1 MKKLC
6 ALALCLALCVG
17 LLPSAAWAAGPEI
30 KAKAVLLMEKSTG
43 EILYEEHGEEPLELA
58 SVTKVMTMLLIM
70 EALEDGTLTPDTMV
84 AVSANAAGMGGSQV
98 YMKEGETFSVHDML
112 KAIAVASGND
122 ACVAM
127 AEHLAGSEAAF
138 VERMNA
144 RAAELGM
151 ENTVFCNCTGLPA
164 EGHHSTANDIALMS
178 RELIR
183 KHPDIRTYTTIWMD
197 TLRDGSFQLANTNK
211 LIRFYDGA
219 TGLKTGSTDGALY
232 CISATPA
239 EGSAPAVPPKAENT
253 LNYSVCKGLKE
264 AAATQAK
271 ELAEG
276 GREILD
282 IINGEL
288 VPALDEVGK
297 AFEKGKLFLP
307 QLLMSA
313 EAAKEAFQV
322 LKEYLPATES
332 HGAPQIVLATVKGDI
347 HDIGKNI
354 VKVLLESYR
363 FRVLDLGKDV
373 PPEAI
378 VEAVRAQKI
387 PLVGLSALMTT
398 TAPYMKETI
407 QALHEAGLDCKV
419 VVGGAV
425 ITQDYAD
432 EIKADHYAADAMETV
447 HYAQEVLG
455 G

>member
-17 LLPSAAWAAGPEI
+17 LLPSAAWAAGPEV

-43 EILYEEHGEEPLELA
+43 DILYEEHGEEPLELA

-164 EGHHSTANDIALMS
+164 EGHHSTAHDIALMS
-178 RELIR
+178 RELIL

-232 CISATPA
+232 CISATA
-239 EGSAPAVPPKAENT
+239 EKDGMELIAV
-253 LNYSVCKGLKE
+253 
-264 AAATQAK
+264 
-271 ELAEG
+271 
-276 GREILD
+276 
-282 IINGEL
+282 
-288 VPALDEVGK
+288 
-297 AFEKGKLFLP
+297 
-307 QLLMSA
+307 
-313 EAAKEAFQV
+313 
-322 LKEYLPATES
+322 
-332 HGAPQIVLATVKGDI
+332 
-347 HDIGKNI
+347 
-354 VKVLLESYR
+354 
-363 FRVLDLGKDV
+363 
-373 PPEAI
+373 
-378 VEAVRAQKI
+378 
-387 PLVGLSALMTT
+387 
-398 TAPYMKETI
+398 
-407 QALHEAGLDCKV
+407 
-419 VVGGAV
+419 
-425 ITQDYAD
+425 
-432 EIKADHYAADAMETV
+432 
-447 HYAQEVLG
+447 VLG
-455 G
+455 SLRRPLRGRQSPAQLRLRRVQPGDRRPL

>member
-17 LLPSAAWAAGPEI
+17 LLPSAAWAAGPEV

-84 AVSANAAGMGGSQV
+84 AVS
-98 YMKEGETFSVHDML
+98 
-112 KAIAVASGND
+112 GND

-164 EGHHSTANDIALMS
+164 EGHHSTAHDIALMS

-232 CISATPA
+232 CISATA
-239 EGSAPAVPPKAENT
+239 EKDGMELIAVVLGSPT
-253 LNYSVCKGLKE
+253 
-264 AAATQAK
+264 
-271 ELAEG
+271 
-276 GREILD
+276 
-282 IINGEL
+282 
-288 VPALDEVGK
+288 
-297 AFEKGKLFLP
+297 
-307 QLLMSA
+307 SA
-313 EAAKEAFQV
+313 DRFEAAKALLNYGFAGYSLVTAAPSEPLSPIPVTLGVAESVQPV
-322 LKEYLPATES
+322 LSEPAQLLLPKADAAKLTTTVS
-332 HGAPQIVLATVKGDI
+332 LPDTLQAP
-347 HDIGKNI
+347 
-354 VKVLLESYR
+354 
-363 FRVLDLGKDV
+363 
-373 PPEAI
+373 
-378 VEAVRAQKI
+378 VEAGQQLGTLTVLVNNEPFQTL
-387 PLVGLSALMTT
+387 PLT
-398 TAPYMKETI
+398 
-407 QALHEAGLDCKV
+407 
-419 VVGGAV
+419 
-425 ITQDYAD
+425 
-432 EIKADHYAADAMETV
+432 
-447 HYAQEVLG
+447 AQEPVPRLTLWQVFQG
-455 G
+455 MVGMLCGK

>member
-17 LLPSAAWAAGPEI
+17 LLPSAAWAAGPEV

-70 EALEDGTLTPDTMV
+70 EALEDGALTPDTMV

-164 EGHHSTANDIALMS
+164 EGHHSTAHDIALMS
-178 RELIR
+178 RELIL

-211 LIRFYDGA
+211 LIYYYDGA
-219 TGLKTGSTDGALY
+219 TGLKTGSTDAAGYCVSASARREGMELIAVVLGSPTSKERFNTAKAL
-232 CISATPA
+232 
-239 EGSAPAVPPKAENT
+239 
-253 LNYSVCKGLKE
+253 LNYGFGAYALADVTPEQPLPALPVQLG
-264 AAATQAK
+264 QAEQV
-271 ELAEG
+271 ELALAQTGKLLVKKEE
-276 GREILD
+276 RSKVTS
-282 IINGEL
+282 EL
-288 VPALDEVGK
+288 QLEETLKAPVTQGQEVGK
-297 AFEKGKLFLP
+297 LVVSVDGKERMTIP
-307 QLLMSA
+307 VVTQT
-313 EAAKEAFQV
+313 QV
-322 LKEYLPATES
+322 PRLTFSGMFGSLWRRMAT
-332 HGAPQIVLATVKGDI
+332 G
-347 HDIGKNI
+347 N
-354 VKVLLESYR
+354 
-363 FRVLDLGKDV
+363 
-373 PPEAI
+373 
-378 VEAVRAQKI
+378 
-387 PLVGLSALMTT
+387 
-398 TAPYMKETI
+398 
-407 QALHEAGLDCKV
+407 
-419 VVGGAV
+419 
-425 ITQDYAD
+425 
-432 EIKADHYAADAMETV
+432 
-447 HYAQEVLG
+447 
-455 G
+455 

>member
-17 LLPSAAWAAGPEI
+17 LLPSAAWAAGPEV

-164 EGHHSTANDIALMS
+164 EGHHSTAHDIALMS

-197 TLRDGSFQLANTNK
+197 TLRDGTFQLAWKIARPNAVISLLAMYEEDQVLPLPSMYGKNLTWKSGGVDACKDAYLVQLISEGKLDPTPLFNK
-211 LIRFYDGA
+211 EY
-219 TGLKTGSTDGALY
+219 
-232 CISATPA
+232 
-239 EGSAPAVPPKAENT
+239 T
-253 LNYSVCKGLKE
+253 LNEIAQVYEDFAVKRDGLIKPVI
-264 AAATQAK
+264 K
-271 ELAEG
+271 
-276 GREILD
+276 
-282 IINGEL
+282 
-288 VPALDEVGK
+288 PY
-297 AFEKGKLFLP
+297 
-307 QLLMSA
+307 
-313 EAAKEAFQV
+313 
-322 LKEYLPATES
+322 EY
-332 HGAPQIVLATVKGDI
+332 
-347 HDIGKNI
+347 
-354 VKVLLESYR
+354 
-363 FRVLDLGKDV
+363 
-373 PPEAI
+373 
-378 VEAVRAQKI
+378 
-387 PLVGLSALMTT
+387 
-398 TAPYMKETI
+398 
-407 QALHEAGLDCKV
+407 
-419 VVGGAV
+419 
-425 ITQDYAD
+425 
-432 EIKADHYAADAMETV
+432 
-447 HYAQEVLG
+447 
-455 G
+455 

>member
-17 LLPSAAWAAGPEI
+17 LLPSAAWAAGPEV

-164 EGHHSTANDIALMS
+164 KGHHSTAHDIALMS

-211 LIRFYDGA
+211 LIYYYDGA
-219 TGLKTGSTDGALY
+219 TGLKTGSTDAAGY
-232 CISATPA
+232 CISASA
-239 EGSAPAVPPKAENT
+239 QREGMELIAVVLGSPTSKERFNTAKAL
-253 LNYSVCKGLKE
+253 LNYGFGAYALADVTPEQPLPALPVQLG
-264 AAATQAK
+264 QAEQV
-271 ELAEG
+271 ELALAQTGKLLVKKEE
-276 GREILD
+276 RSKVTS
-282 IINGEL
+282 EL
-288 VPALDEVGK
+288 QLEQALKAPVSQGQEVGK
-297 AFEKGKLFLP
+297 LVVSVDGKERMTIP
-307 QLLMSA
+307 VVTQT
-313 EAAKEAFQV
+313 QV
-322 LKEYLPATES
+322 PRLTFSGMFGSLWRRMAT
-332 HGAPQIVLATVKGDI
+332 
-347 HDIGKNI
+347 GK
-354 VKVLLESYR
+354 
-363 FRVLDLGKDV
+363 
-373 PPEAI
+373 
-378 VEAVRAQKI
+378 
-387 PLVGLSALMTT
+387 
-398 TAPYMKETI
+398 
-407 QALHEAGLDCKV
+407 
-419 VVGGAV
+419 
-425 ITQDYAD
+425 
-432 EIKADHYAADAMETV
+432 
-447 HYAQEVLG
+447 
-455 G
+455 